1 MRDRRTRRPLAGFVC
16 RRSRCR
22 PGIRAS
28 RRCLCAA
35 RICPDPACGPPDC
48 TATMETN
55 QNRWTLVSLTG
66 ARTKEHAMMRFRG
79 NTIRTLAGAG
89 LLLAAYVIAS
99 IVNTLDLALVP
110 AI

>member
-1 MRDRRTRRPLAGFVC
+1 
-16 RRSRCR
+16 
-22 PGIRAS
+22 
-28 RRCLCAA
+28 
-35 RICPDPACGPPDC
+35 
-48 TATMETN
+48 
-55 QNRWTLVSLTG
+55 
-66 ARTKEHAMMRFRG
+66 MMRFRG